1 MAWARVD
8 DGWWSH
14 PKVLGLSLESRGLWI
29 TALSWSCAQ
38 RKSRVPTHLV
48 RMVGAS
54 EAQVDELVD
63 AGLWR
68 PIEGGWEIHDW
79 AEYQDLSLSE
89 KRARAGR
96 KGAESRWQ
104 NDGKNVLPS
113 VDMTKTGMAN
123 DMANDGKG
131 MAKTTPDQGKQDGKD
146 FAKDVAIDGKRHSRY
161 PSRPDPSHPNP
172 SGSGSDLA
180 VSHGSSL
187 EVSSRNP
194 WYDAVVA
201 ALDMPPRGNHEGL
214 FGRIAAKAKAQG
226 HPPVEILNRA
236 ALHLATFDF
245 PLTPGSLHKRWD
257 ELGSKVVTAT
267 KSEKRRV
274 QSELERMRRRQ
285 EIIGEE
291 TA

>member
-38 RKSRVPTHLV
+38 RKSRVPHHLV
-48 RMVGAS
+48 RMVGAT
-54 EAQVDELVD
+54 EDNVAELVD

-68 PIEGGWEIHDW
+68 ETEGGWEIHDW

-96 KGAESRWQ
+96 KGAEKRWQ
-104 NDGKNVLPS
+104 TDGKPIA
-113 VDMTKTGMAN
+113 KTG
-123 DMANDGKG
+123 
-131 MAKTTPDQGKQDGKD
+131 PDQGERGDPEDGKPIAND
-146 FAKDVAIDGKRHSRY
+146 LAMDGKPHGRY

-172 SGSGSDLA
+172 TSSGSDLA
-180 VSHGSSL
+180 VSHGSPV

-194 WYDAVVA
+194 WFDAVVA
-201 ALDMPPRGNHEGL
+201 ALDMPPRGSHEGL

-267 KSEKRRV
+267 PNEKRRV